1 LALALAPSPVRGHI
15 VYGTANLRQQIA
27 EADVVARAR
36 IVDADAAVVL
46 EDPPLRRPVVDAV
59 LLEVLK
65 GDAEPGPVR
74 FAQHGHGVA
83 EFGDG
88 EEVLLFLRRIERS
101 TELDDPRLAAAV
113 RYVSLQEH
121 DARHPLAGESG
132 ERFVAAARAYLAVEA
147 IRDPAARLGAQR
159 QLTLEMLLSDEPRLA
174 LSALQDLVMH
184 GDVEL
189 VTRADLPVLVARIED
204 AEAPIGL
211 RVGLLA
217 ELQRRGLVEGPA
229 LWVALL
235 RGTRG
240 ADLAAAVRAAG
251 VHPSPSV
258 TAELIRILEGEDAA
272 AARVAAVALGTPG
285 NAAATA
291 PLAAALESDDARLR
305 MAAIR
310 GLGRIATPAARQILE
325 SAAASHP
332 DPETRRR
339 ARAEASLLT
348 RGASSAAR
356 PSQ

>member
-1 LALALAPSPVRGHI
+1 LALALMAAPVRGHI

-36 IVDADAAVVL
+36 IVDAAGAVVL
-46 EDPPLRRPVVDAV
+46 EDPPLRRPVVDAA

-65 GDAEPGPVR
+65 GNVESGPVR

-83 EFGDG
+83 EFVDG

-101 TELDDPRLAAAV
+101 AELDDPRLAAAV

-121 DARHPLAGESG
+121 DARYPLGGGSG
-132 ERFVAAARAYLAVEA
+132 ERFVAAARAYIAIEA

-159 QLTLEMLLSDEPRLA
+159 QLTLELLLSDEPRLA
-174 LSALQDLVMH
+174 LAALQDLVLH

-189 VTRADLPVLVARIED
+189 VTR
-204 AEAPIGL
+204 
-211 RVGLLA
+211 GLLA

-240 ADLAAAVRAAG
+240 ADLASALRAAG
-251 VHPSPSV
+251 AHPSPGV
-258 TAELIRILEGEDAA
+258 TAELIRILEGGDAT

-285 NAAATA
+285 NVAATA
-291 PLAAALESDDARLR
+291 PLARALESDDARLR

-310 GLGRIATPAARQILE
+310 GLGRIATPAAREILE

-332 DPETRRR
+332 DAETRRR
-339 ARAEASLLT
+339 ARAEASLLM
-348 RGASSAAR
+348 RGVPSATA
-356 PSQ
+356 PAQ

>member
-1 LALALAPSPVRGHI
+1 VLASPPTRGHI
-15 VYGTANLRQQIA
+15 VYGSANLRQQIA
-27 EADVVARAR
+27 GADVVARAR
-36 IVDADAAVVL
+36 IVAAHATVVL
-46 EDPPLRRPVVDAV
+46 EDPPLRRPVVDAA

-65 GDAEPGPVR
+65 GDAEPGPTR
-74 FAQHGHGVA
+74 FAQHGHGAA
-83 EFGDG
+83 EFVAG

-101 TELDDPRLAAAV
+101 AELDDPRLAAAV

-121 DARHPLAGESG
+121 DARYPLGGGSG
-132 ERFVAAARAYLAVEA
+132 ERFVAAARAYIAIEA

-159 QLTLEMLLSDEPRLA
+159 QLTLELLLSDEPRLA
-174 LSALQDLVMH
+174 LAALQDLVLH

-189 VTRADLPVLVARIED
+189 VTRADLPVLVARIEA

-240 ADLAAAVRAAG
+240 ADLASALRAAG
-251 VHPSPSV
+251 AHPSPGV
-258 TAELIRILEGEDAA
+258 TAELIRILEGGDAT

-285 NAAATA
+285 NVAATA
-291 PLAAALESDDARLR
+291 PLARALESDDARLR

-310 GLGRIATPAARQILE
+310 GLGRIATPAAREILE

-332 DPETRRR
+332 DAETRRR
-339 ARAEASLLT
+339 ARAEASLLM
-348 RGASSAAR
+348 RGVPSATA
-356 PSQ
+356 PAQ